1 MGVARSALLIGS
13 VGKHPFTACVERV
26 YPRDD
31 FFLADVGGAEST
43 GDHAADVGGRFE
55 QGGVQP
61 FARGSDG
68 RNHAAGRPTVN
79 DNVEVVGGGSGREG
93 EAECGDD
100 SSAWSGHK
108 YSVAS
113 RRFCRSRH
121 RVTAARRCSAQLG
134 SPAMSCFMI
143 LQEKTE
149 ASGSGSPL
157 AY

>member
-13 VGKHPFTACVERV
+13 VGKHPCTACVERV

-68 RNHAAGRPTVN
+68 CNYAAGRAAV
-79 DNVEVVGGGSGREG
+79 DDDLEVMGSGGGREG
-93 EAECGDD
+93 EAE
-100 SSAWSGHK
+100 
-108 YSVAS
+108 
-113 RRFCRSRH
+113 RSDEGGIARQGTIMS
-121 RVTAARRCSAQLG
+121 TA
-134 SPAMSCFMI
+134 
-143 LQEKTE
+143 
-149 ASGSGSPL
+149 
-157 AY
+157 